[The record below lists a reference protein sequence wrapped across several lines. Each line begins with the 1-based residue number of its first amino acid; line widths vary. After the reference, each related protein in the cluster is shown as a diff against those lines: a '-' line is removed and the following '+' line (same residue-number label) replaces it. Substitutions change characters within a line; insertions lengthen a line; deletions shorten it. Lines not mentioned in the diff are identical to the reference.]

1 MHGRVYALAVALLRG
16 ARFAFIDTRGMRYV
30 ATATVLYAEDF
41 ELAVVFGD
49 AYDVAS
55 GVERLSVADLKG
67 NLVLSAR

>member
-1 MHGRVYALAVALLRG
+1 
-16 ARFAFIDTRGMRYV
+16 MRYV